1 MASERKGAREGDD
14 FAWTRLEPAERA
26 LYEHTFSIFLVQVK
40 SDSDI
45 GKQLLT
51 DPLAVFRENIP
62 EMGIADDSDVRA
74 MLLRVNAEI
83 PANPVHRS
91 EVWMVYPGTTTA
103 VGVQY
108 KYTEAQEAEAQS

>member
-1 MASERKGAREGDD
+1 
-14 FAWTRLEPAERA
+14 
-26 LYEHTFSIFLVQVK
+26 
-40 SDSDI
+40 
-45 GKQLLT
+45 
-51 DPLAVFRENIP
+51 
-62 EMGIADDSDVRA
+62 

>member
-1 MASERKGAREGDD
+1 MAEGRRGAKISDD
-14 FAWTRLEPAERA
+14 FAWTRLEPVEQA

-40 SDSDI
+40 SDSEI
-45 GKQLLT
+45 GRQLLT
-51 DPLAVFRENIP
+51 DPLAVFRDNIP
-62 EMGIADDSDVRA
+62 EMRIAEAPDVRA

-108 KYTEAQEAEAQS
+108 KYTEAQS